1 MPDSDKGSSV
11 GDPNQALWI
20 KQVLGIDLASPKLGT
35 GSTAD
40 LRAVWRDAKEE
51 TDAALEALGRE
62 LRTYEDPDLDRIADF
77 GLFGIGKGE
86 NVALNKALIE
96 FSAARGDGRAAAAKN
111 LRAAVAAYR
120 TLINGKLVG
129 DIDNNPYGVQ
139 VSVRATLGHALDE
152 IDRAAA

>member
-1 MPDSDKGSSV
+1 MSHSDDVTPSSHPD
-11 GDPNQALWI
+11 QAAWI
-20 KQVLGIDLASPKLGT
+20 KNVLGIDLVSPPKRT
-35 GSTAD
+35 GSVGD

-62 LRTYEDPDLDRIADF
+62 LRTYEDPDLDRIAEF

-96 FSAARGDGRAAAAKN
+96 FGAARGDGRAAAAKK

-120 TLINGKLVG
+120 SVLSGKLVS

-139 VSVRATLGHALDE
+139 VGVRAILGPALDE
-152 IDRAAA
+152 IEQAAA